1 MNILSFMG
9 SPRLNGNTD
18 ILLDHIL
25 KGAKLK
31 GANVKKIKLI
41 TLKYRGCI
49 ECGEC
54 ENNGICSLKDDFSPF
69 YKDII
74 SSDVIIIASPIFFYN
89 ITSLTQ
95 MVIERA
101 QALWIAKYRLTK
113 AINNQSKQ
121 SKIGIF
127 VSVGATKGQRLFEG
141 ANLVVRYFFDAIG
154 VKKVSSFLVKGVEKK
169 GNILKQKEL
178 LDDAI
183 KFGEEIFES
192 NLRDRLIV
200 L

>member
-9 SPRLNGNTD
+9 SPRLKGNTD

-25 KGAKLK
+25 KGAELN
-31 GANVKKIKLI
+31 GANVKKVSLI

-54 ENNGICSLKDDFSPF
+54 EKDGICSLKDDFRPF
-69 YKDII
+69 YHDIV
-74 SSDVIIIASPIFFYN
+74 SSDAIIIASPIFFYN

-101 QALWIAKYRLTK
+101 QALWIARYRLNKVIT
-113 AINNQSKQ
+113 NQSR
-121 SKIGIF
+121 IGIF
-127 VSVGATKGQRLFEG
+127 VAVGATKGQRLFDG
-141 ANLVVRYFFDAIG
+141 PNLVVRYFFDAIG
-154 VKKVSSFLVKGVEKK
+154 VKKVSSFLVKGIEKK
-169 GNILKQKEL
+169 GEILKQKEL

-183 KFGEEIFES
+183 KFGKEIVKS
-192 NLRDRLIV
+192 NIKDRLIV
-200 L
+200 I

>member
-9 SPRLNGNTD
+9 SPRLKGNTD
-18 ILLDHIL
+18 ILLNHIL

-31 GANVKKIKLI
+31 GANIKKVKLV

-54 ENNGICSLKDDFSPF
+54 EKDGICSLKDDFRPF
-69 YKDII
+69 YHDIV
-74 SSDVIIIASPIFFYN
+74 SSDAIIIASPIFFYN

-101 QALWIAKYRLTK
+101 QALWIARYRLNK
-113 AINNQSKQ
+113 AIITNK
-121 SKIGIF
+121 SKIGVF
-127 VSVGATKGQRLFEG
+127 VAVGATKGQRLFDG
-141 ANLVVRYFFDAIG
+141 PNLVVRYFFDAIG
-154 VKKVSSFLVKGVEKK
+154 VKKVSSFLVKGIEKK
-169 GNILKQKEL
+169 GEILKQKEL

-192 NLRDRLIV
+192 NLKDRLIV